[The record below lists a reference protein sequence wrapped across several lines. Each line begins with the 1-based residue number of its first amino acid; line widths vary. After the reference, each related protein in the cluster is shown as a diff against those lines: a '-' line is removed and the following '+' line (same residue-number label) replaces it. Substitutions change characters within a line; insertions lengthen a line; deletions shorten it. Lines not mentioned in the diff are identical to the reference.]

1 MARSANVR
9 CRIDLHDAI
18 DVLREQGVI
27 TSLMASD
34 FFDANEKRE
43 IRFMAE
49 VDVDDVLDDASTG
62 ALQAELSTRAD
73 YEPFPQFDVRDLADG
88 VRYAVKAEPVLAEA
102 MFARAMPDQDI
113 TAISAVLRAS

>member
-1 MARSANVR
+1 MPRTSSVW
-9 CRIDLHDAI
+9 CHLQLHDAI
-18 DVLREQGVI
+18 DVLRENGVI
-27 TSLMASD
+27 TSSMASD
-34 FFDANEKRE
+34 FFDANENRT

-49 VDVDDVLDDASTG
+49 VEVDDVLDDATTH
-62 ALQAELSTRAD
+62 ALQSELSTRAD

-102 MFARAMPDQDI
+102 MFARAMPEQDI